1 MPQPIPTFLFVKN
14 SNMEDLFIQLETF
27 CRNIANDE
35 FKRLMDSEVKKSV
48 YSEKPLNVNEAAKYL
63 SVATS
68 TLYRYANEGQIPHS
82 SFGKRIY
89 FFEEDL
95 ISCIKHKRV
104 KSKSEISSKVDEE
117 LNSIKI
123 SRR

>member
-1 MPQPIPTFLFVKN
+1 
-14 SNMEDLFIQLETF
+14 MEDLFIQLETF

-95 ISCIKHKRV
+95 ISCLKHKRV

-117 LNSIKI
+117 LIGIKI